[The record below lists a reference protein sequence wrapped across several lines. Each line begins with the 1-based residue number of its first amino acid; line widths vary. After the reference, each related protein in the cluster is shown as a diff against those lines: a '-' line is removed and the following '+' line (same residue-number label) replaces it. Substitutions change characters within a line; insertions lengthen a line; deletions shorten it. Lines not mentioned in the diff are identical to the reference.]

1 MGFCKSDGDIHAVV
15 CYVVLSGG
23 DHDVGH
29 GDDDGDRAG
38 TQSGRQLGYQLHH
51 QLLLGS
57 PLFATSST
65 SPFLPLLSPFFTF
78 SILRCFSFFLS
89 NFIINILV

>member
-1 MGFCKSDGDIHAVV
+1 MGFCKSDGGFHVAV

-38 TQSGRQLGYQLHH
+38 TQG
-51 QLLLGS
+51 GS
-57 PLFATSST
+57 
-65 SPFLPLLSPFFTF
+65 
-78 SILRCFSFFLS
+78 
-89 NFIINILV
+89 

>member
-1 MGFCKSDGDIHAVV
+1 MGFCKSDGDIHGVV

-38 TQSGRQLGYQLHH
+38 TQG
-51 QLLLGS
+51 GS
-57 PLFATSST
+57 
-65 SPFLPLLSPFFTF
+65 
-78 SILRCFSFFLS
+78 
-89 NFIINILV
+89 

>member
-1 MGFCKSDGDIHAVV
+1 MGFCKSDGAVV

-38 TQSGRQLGYQLHH
+38 TQG
-51 QLLLGS
+51 GS
-57 PLFATSST
+57 
-65 SPFLPLLSPFFTF
+65 
-78 SILRCFSFFLS
+78 
-89 NFIINILV
+89 